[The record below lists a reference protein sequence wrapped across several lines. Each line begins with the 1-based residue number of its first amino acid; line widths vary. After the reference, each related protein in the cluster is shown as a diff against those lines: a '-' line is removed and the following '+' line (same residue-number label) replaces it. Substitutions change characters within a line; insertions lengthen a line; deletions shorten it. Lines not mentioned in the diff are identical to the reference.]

1 MTSAIQLGESLAQAA
16 IAVRP
21 YPPGTTPQDSLRLQ
35 LPPIDAGRDG
45 LIPSA
50 RVLRVIAALYLYA
63 EHEQA
68 GLIPVVE
75 VLAASRD
82 TLPIRSD
89 VTAGKLEAFYQR
101 ERQWYDRS
109 QRNALFARL
118 FGLGPGSDQGGNHDF
133 QRIFATFCLAVV
145 TAAQSAQFGQP
156 GTFESARVSETALEL
171 LANLGAHQYGNT
183 LTAAPMIHD
192 QLAAAVDLLLD
203 NGLQTAFETQ
213 GMWNLLQK
221 IMGDQAPDFGR
232 LSHRGQSGQRILD
245 WLANALPQLAG
256 SPPRTPLIGA
266 QAPVAVWA
274 SGWLEATGILP
285 SSSRQVPIA

>member
-1 MTSAIQLGESLAQAA
+1 MRSAIQFGESLGQAA
-16 IAVRP
+16 MAVRA
-21 YPPGTTPQDSLRLQ
+21 YPPGTTPPDSLRLQ
-35 LPPIDAGRDG
+35 LPPIGIG
-45 LIPSA
+45 SNGQFPSA

-75 VLAASRD
+75 VLVASRD
-82 TLPIRSD
+82 SLPVQSE
-89 VTAGKLEAFYQR
+89 VTAGKMEAFYQR

-145 TAAQSAQFGQP
+145 AAAQSAQFGSP

-171 LANLGAHQYGNT
+171 LANVGAHQYGNT

-203 NGLQTAFETQ
+203 RGLQTAFEVQ

-221 IMGDQAPDFGR
+221 ILGDQSPDFGR

-245 WLANALPQLAG
+245 WLASALPQLSG
-256 SPPRTPLIGA
+256 NPPRTPLIGA

-274 SGWLEATGILP
+274 SGWLEATGIMP
-285 SSSRQVPIA
+285 SASAQVPIA

>member
-1 MTSAIQLGESLAQAA
+1 MTSAIQFGESLAQAA
-16 IAVRP
+16 IAVRS
-21 YPPGTTPQDSLRLQ
+21 YPPGTPPQDSLRLQ
-35 LPPIDAGRDG
+35 LPPIDIGRDG

-75 VLAASRD
+75 VLVASRD
-82 TLPIRSD
+82 SLPVRSD
-89 VTAGKLEAFYQR
+89 VTAGKMEAFYQR

-133 QRIFATFCLAVV
+133 QRIFATFCLAIVA
-145 TAAQSAQFGQP
+145 AAQSAQFGSP

-183 LTAAPMIHD
+183 LSAAPMIHD

-203 NGLQTAFETQ
+203 RGLQTAFEAQ

-221 IMGDQAPDFGR
+221 IMGDRAPDFGR

-245 WLANALPQLAG
+245 WLANALPQLTG
-256 SPPRTPLIGA
+256 NPPRPPLIGPS
-266 QAPVAVWA
+266 APIAVWA
-274 SGWLEATGILP
+274 SGWLEATGVMPSP
-285 SSSRQVPIA
+285 SSQVPLA